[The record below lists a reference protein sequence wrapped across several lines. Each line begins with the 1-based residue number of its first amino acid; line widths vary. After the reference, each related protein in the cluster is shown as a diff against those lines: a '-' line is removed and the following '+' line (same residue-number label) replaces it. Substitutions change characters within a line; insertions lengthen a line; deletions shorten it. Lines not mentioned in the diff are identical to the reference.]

1 MRKERKYVEVLFLRK
16 AQKQYFNNKFFSY
29 FELLQKEADM
39 VKGIIFDFNGTLFF
53 DTDLQEE
60 AWRVIFKK
68 YKGRDLGLTEFQDY
82 IHGRV
87 NSDIMDYFFGNSGTI
102 AMRNQLMAE
111 KEQTYRQIVRTK
123 NGLPQFVNGTM
134 DLFDELQRRCIK
146 FTIATA
152 SEISNVE
159 FYFEV
164 FPLKKWLSGPEA
176 IMYDNGTFPG
186 KPAPDIYQRAAALID
201 EDPKDCMVVEDSLS
215 GLYAAQDAGI
225 GRIIA
230 MRPEK
235 DAEIIRQDKKIEA
248 VIEDFIGFAERF
260 L

>member
-1 MRKERKYVEVLFLRK
+1 
-16 AQKQYFNNKFFSY
+16 
-29 FELLQKEADM
+29 M

-60 AWRVIFKK
+60 AWRVLFKK

-87 NSDIMDYFFGNSGTI
+87 NTDIMDYFFGKSASI
-102 AMRNQLMAE
+102 EKRFQLMME

-123 NGLPQFVNGTM
+123 NGSPQLVNGAM
-134 DLFDELQRRCIK
+134 ELFDELQRRGIK

-176 IMYDNGTFPG
+176 ILYDNGTFPG
-186 KPAPDIYQRAAALID
+186 KPAPDIYQRAAALIG
-201 EDPKDCMVVEDSLS
+201 EDPKECMVVEDSLS
-215 GLYAAQDAGI
+215 GLRSAQNAGI

-230 MRPEK
+230 MRSEK
-235 DAEIIRQDKKIEA
+235 DAKIIRQDQKIEA
-248 VIEDFIGFAERF
+248 IIDDFTGFTERF

>member
-1 MRKERKYVEVLFLRK
+1 
-16 AQKQYFNNKFFSY
+16 
-29 FELLQKEADM
+29 M

-60 AWRVIFKK
+60 AWRVLFKK

-87 NSDIMDYFFGNSGTI
+87 NTDIMDYFFGKFASI
-102 AMRNQLMAE
+102 EKRFQLMME

-123 NGLPQFVNGTM
+123 NGSPQLVNGAM
-134 DLFDELQRRCIK
+134 ELFDELQRRGIK

-176 IMYDNGTFPG
+176 ILYDNGTFPG
-186 KPAPDIYQRAAALID
+186 KPAPDIYQRAAALIG
-201 EDPKDCMVVEDSLS
+201 EDPKECMVVEDSLS
-215 GLYAAQDAGI
+215 GLRAAQNAGI

-230 MRPEK
+230 MHPEK
-235 DAEIIRQDKKIEA
+235 DAEIIRHDQKIEA
-248 VIEDFIGFAERF
+248 IIDDFSGFAERF

>member
-1 MRKERKYVEVLFLRK
+1 
-16 AQKQYFNNKFFSY
+16 
-29 FELLQKEADM
+29 M

-60 AWRVIFKK
+60 AWRVLFKK
-68 YKGRDLGLTEFQDY
+68 YKGRDLGLTEFQDF

-87 NSDIMDYFFGNSGTI
+87 NSAIMDYFFGNSASLEKRI
-102 AMRNQLMAE
+102 QLMTE

-123 NGLPQFVNGTM
+123 NGSPQFVKGAVE
-134 DLFDELQRRCIK
+134 LFDELQRRNIK

-176 IMYDNGTFPG
+176 ILYDNGTFPG
-186 KPAPDIYQRAAALID
+186 KPAPDIYQRAAALIG

-215 GLYAAQDAGI
+215 GLRAAQDAGI

-235 DAEIIRQDKKIEA
+235 DSEIIRQDQKIEA
-248 VIEDFIGFAERF
+248 IIDDFTDFAERF

>member
-1 MRKERKYVEVLFLRK
+1 
-16 AQKQYFNNKFFSY
+16 
-29 FELLQKEADM
+29 M

-60 AWRVIFKK
+60 AWRVLFKK

-87 NSDIMDYFFGNSGTI
+87 NTDIMDYFFGKFASI
-102 AMRNQLMAE
+102 EKRFQLMME

-123 NGLPQFVNGTM
+123 NGSPQLVNGAM
-134 DLFDELQRRCIK
+134 ELFDELQRRGIK

-176 IMYDNGTFPG
+176 ILYDNGTFPG
-186 KPAPDIYQRAAALID
+186 KPAPDIYQRAAALIG
-201 EDPKDCMVVEDSLS
+201 EDPKECMVVEDSLS
-215 GLYAAQDAGI
+215 GLRAAQNAGI

-230 MRPEK
+230 MRSEK
-235 DAEIIRQDKKIEA
+235 DAKIIRQDQKIEA
-248 VIEDFIGFAERF
+248 IIDDFTGFTERF

>member
-1 MRKERKYVEVLFLRK
+1 MKEV
-16 AQKQYFNNKFFSY
+16 
-29 FELLQKEADM
+29 DM

-60 AWRVIFKK
+60 AWRVLFKK
-68 YKGRDLGLTEFQDY
+68 YKGRDLGLTEFQDF

-87 NSDIMDYFFGNSGTI
+87 NSDIMDYFFGNSASLEKRI
-102 AMRNQLMAE
+102 QLMIE

-123 NGLPQFVNGTM
+123 NDSPQFVKGAVE
-134 DLFDELQRRCIK
+134 LFDELQRRNIK

-176 IMYDNGTFPG
+176 ILYDNGTFPG
-186 KPAPDIYQRAAALID
+186 KPAPDIYQRAAALIG

-215 GLYAAQDAGI
+215 GLRAAQDAGI

-235 DAEIIRQDKKIEA
+235 DSEIIRQDQKIEA
-248 VIEDFIGFAERF
+248 IIDDFTDFAERF